1 MERKVTNQVFLIAG
15 PTASGKSSL
24 ALEFAARVQD
34 KGGARIIN
42 ADSMQIYRDLSI
54 VTACPSAAEL
64 AQVDHRLY
72 GVLDGAQRC
81 SVARWLDLAVA
92 EVKQAWADGAL
103 PIVVGGTGLYFKAL
117 TEGLAPVPEVSADI
131 WDEGKAILTA
141 GQGPAL
147 HAELVKIDPQMAARL
162 NPTDPQRVLRAWSV
176 MRGTGRSLADW
187 QNDPVDPPLRDAIFH
202 KWVLM
207 PDREWLYARC
217 DRRFHLMMAEGA
229 LDEVR
234 ALVVRGLDPTLPVMK
249 AVGVPQLAAFLAGDI
264 SEADAIANAQ
274 MQSRRYAKRQLTWGR
289 NQMIAWNSVNEQ
301 QMESVCDKM
310 LSKIL

>member
-1 MERKVTNQVFLIAG
+1 
-15 PTASGKSSL
+15 
-24 ALEFAARVQD
+24 
-34 KGGARIIN
+34 
-42 ADSMQIYRDLSI
+42 
-54 VTACPSAAEL
+54 
-64 AQVDHRLY
+64 
-72 GVLDGAQRC
+72 
-81 SVARWLDLAVA
+81 
-92 EVKQAWADGAL
+92 
-103 PIVVGGTGLYFKAL
+103 
-117 TEGLAPVPEVSADI
+117 
-131 WDEGKAILTA
+131 
-141 GQGPAL
+141 
-147 HAELVKIDPQMAARL
+147 
-162 NPTDPQRVLRAWSV
+162 V